1 MDPQDRP
8 QHRLAGA
15 ECAACG
21 TVVSR
26 DAIRI
31 LAERDDLAFVAVDCP
46 GCGSESLAI
55 LLGATGDGP
64 TGTLAPATIGG
75 PSVDYD
81 DVVAVREFLAAY
93 DGDLRGLVDTR
104 RPDRRESTG
113 PA

>member
-26 DAIRI
+26 DAVRI

-46 GCGSESLAI
+46 ACGSESLAI
-55 LLGATGDGP
+55 LVGPNGDGP
-64 TGTLAPATIGG
+64 TTTVEPTASGG

-81 DVVAVREFLAAY
+81 DVVAMREFLAAY
-93 DGDLRGLVDTR
+93 EGDLRGLVGTS